1 MQAFLIFCQEAD
13 ACSVPAAFWK
23 TTANLPK
30 EKRLTGPER
39 ANMLASGRGGV
50 VVESMPWRH
59 SGAGPDRKQCGLGR
73 PSEAAG
79 RYDRDAPELL
89 ESGRVSHL

>member
-1 MQAFLIFCQEAD
+1 MQAFLIFCQETD
-13 ACSVPAAFWK
+13 ACRVPAAVWK

-50 VVESMPWRH
+50 VVESIALA
-59 SGAGPDRKQCGLGR
+59 S
-73 PSEAAG
+73 
-79 RYDRDAPELL
+79 
-89 ESGRVSHL
+89 

>member
-1 MQAFLIFCQEAD
+1 MQADLNFWQEAD
-13 ACSVPAAFWK
+13 ACSVPAAVWK
-23 TTANLPK
+23 TAANLPK
-30 EKRLTGPER
+30 EKRLTVPER

-59 SGAGPDRKQCGLGR
+59 SGAGPDWKQYGLGR

-79 RYDRDAPELL
+79 RNDRDAPDVLN
-89 ESGRVSHL
+89 SGLVSHL